1 MMHFLAGLVLSLF
14 PARYRGETF
23 RADNDA
29 LRVVTVYSALLQMF
43 ACLGFYL
50 WRYFEFIQFRVGD
63 LGERVVETAGEA
75 ALANPQLQM
84 GMGIVSLLEYAF
96 QPLSLLLV
104 YFLFEG
110 MVRWV
115 AAAFTNE
122 SLGTLPLVA
131 AGWAHDFVEAK
142 SEEKKRGAALAD
154 TVETSEAGA
163 AGGGQD
169 SGERGANNAAEN
181 ATENIAEFDLR
192 ICSQNEK
199 PGWGRSLTLLY
210 QNKYYLVW
218 KQVEGGPPRPYVY
231 LLKEVRAEERTLRMQ
246 RYDPNDSLSK
256 K

>member
-23 RADNDA
+23 RADNNE
-29 LRVVTVYSALLQMF
+29 LRMVTVYSALLQMF

-50 WRYFEFIQFRVGD
+50 WRYFEFLQFRVSD
-63 LGERVVETAGEA
+63 LSERVAETAGDA

-84 GMGIVSLLEYAF
+84 GMGIVTLLEYAF

-104 YFLFEG
+104 YFFFEG

-115 AAAFTNE
+115 ASAFTNE
-122 SLGTLPLVA
+122 SMGTLPLVVT
-131 AGWAHDFVEAK
+131 GWVHDLIEGAI
-142 SEEKKRGAALAD
+142 EEKKRGAALAD
-154 TVETSEAGA
+154 TVETSEAGT
-163 AGGGQD
+163 AGGEQD
-169 SGERGANNAAEN
+169 SGENNV
-181 ATENIAEFDLR
+181 AEFDLR

-199 PGWGRSLTLLY
+199 QGWGRSLTLLY

-218 KQVEGGPPRPYVY
+218 KQVEGTPPRPYVY